1 MLDSSSIMGKL
12 RLAVTSSL
20 CEKIDL
26 WSISFISS
34 ITMLQEKSLKQEE
47 LCYLLEVF

>member
-12 RLAVTSSL
+12 RLVVSL

-26 WSISFISS
+26 WSISIISS
-34 ITMLQEKSLKQEE
+34 ITMVQEESLKQEE
-47 LCYLLEVF
+47 LCYLPEVF